1 MMKGR
6 TQAYS
11 APSHSFPL
19 SHGPLTLPGSSLAHQ
34 FLFVDKEILNG
45 LTEKDELYSSSEI
58 LTAEGK
64 FWTFFFLS
72 PNLPIPCFTKDLENG
87 KILTSFGSENSRRI
101 RQLH

>member
-19 SHGPLTLPGSSLAHQ
+19 SHGPLNLPGSSLAHQ

-64 FWTFFFLS
+64 FWTFFFCPQTFPFHALQK
-72 PNLPIPCFTKDLENG
+72 T
-87 KILTSFGSENSRRI
+87 
-101 RQLH
+101 